1 MATSKISIFDRP
13 ENIDAIINAKL
24 ALMPATG
31 GKGNPQKSAWTKEEL
46 ELRNAVIMQYICEQ
60 GLSKD
65 RTAHQLTARW
75 NIALNTA
82 RKWVKTAIDDFASTY
97 AEESQEKNRKLWLE
111 RCEQILQ
118 DAIDTR
124 DKGNALKA
132 LDLIGKSMG
141 LFTEKKEVQV
151 EGDIDIK
158 FDFQ

>member
-13 ENIDAIINAKL
+13 EQIDAVINAKL